1 MKKICLF
8 LLVLICF
15 TTTCFAAK
23 QQNQE
28 SQKPWKYC
36 EEIRG
41 FADTKTENM
50 LTALNNDNYSDFS
63 RDFNQQMKESI
74 PVNKFGEMTTIIKS
88 KFGKYISMEFV
99 GIEIRETYI
108 TVAYKG
114 KFSQGQDPVLIRSV
128 FTQDNGKI
136 VVAGFWLTPLTSTGN
151 TEAGK

>member
-8 LLVLICF
+8 LLILLWF
-15 TTTCFAAK
+15 TTTGFAEI
-23 QQNQE
+23 QNQE

-41 FADTKTENM
+41 FADTKTESM
-50 LTALNNDNYSDFS
+50 LTALNNDNYTDFS
-63 RDFNQQMKESI
+63 RDFNQQMRESI
-74 PVNKFGEMTTIIKS
+74 PVNKFGEMTAIIKS

-99 GIEIRETYI
+99 GIEIRENYI
-108 TVAYKG
+108 TVVYKG
-114 KFSQGQDPVLIRSV
+114 KFSQGQDSVLIRSI

-136 VVAGFWLTPLTSTGN
+136 VVAGFWLTPLTAAGN